1 MSGMENNST
10 AFVGCDNG
18 HVSILTTNY
27 LKLFSVGEGFLW
39 NEVFLLFTGQTSF
52 KRTNKNCSSKQVLRN
67 LEMYHGMTKLM
78 IYFTD

>member
-27 LKLFSVGEGFLW
+27 FKLFSVGEGFLR
-39 NEVFLLFTGQTSF
+39 NEVFLLFIGQTNE
-52 KRTNKNCSSKQVLRN
+52 RTKITLPNKFCVTWKCIMRRRN
-67 LEMYHGMTKLM
+67 L
-78 IYFTD
+78 